1 VTGEPVTDVLRHA
14 THSPIK
20 KGDIQVAGEKKKPL
34 DRESREERGMWL
46 RAFYY
51 IFGTHIIA
59 GWVMLLFYLAEHSG
73 K

>member
-1 VTGEPVTDVLRHA
+1 MSDD
-14 THSPIK
+14 K
-20 KGDIQVAGEKKKPL
+20 KARKAGKAM

-59 GWVMLLFYLAEHSG
+59 GWVMLLFYLGQHAHT
-73 K
+73 

>member
-1 VTGEPVTDVLRHA
+1 MA
-14 THSPIK
+14 K
-20 KGDIQVAGEKKKPL
+20 EKKKPL